1 MEDDSKQVKSGV
13 RRRPPAAGMGRKRG
27 SKNKIPASVKEMVLQ
42 ALRNVGGDEYLER
55 QAEQNP
61 AAFMGLI
68 GKLLP
73 TEIKSEPTM
82 VFKLINAIPET
93 DELEALP

>member
-1 MEDDSKQVKSGV
+1 MDSKQVESRGKRLPPNAGKG
-13 RRRPPAAGMGRKRG
+13 RRRG
-27 SKNKIPASVKEMVLQ
+27 SQNKIPASVKEMVLQ

-55 QAEQNP
+55 QAIANP
-61 AAFMGLI
+61 AAFLGLI

-82 VFKLINAIPET
+82 VFKLINAIPLE
-93 DELEALP
+93 DEPEALS

>member
-1 MEDDSKQVKSGV
+1 MESPKIGQN
-13 RRRPPAAGMGRKRG
+13 RRGNAGKGRPPG
-27 SKNKIPASVKEMVLQ
+27 SPNKIPASVKEMVLQ

-55 QAEQNP
+55 QAIENP

-73 TEIKSEPTM
+73 TEIKSEPTV
-82 VFKLINAIPET
+82 VFKLINAIPIE
-93 DELEALP
+93 DEPEALS

>member
-1 MEDDSKQVKSGV
+1 MKTKIVENTGKQK
-13 RRRPPAAGMGRKRG
+13 PPRAGMGRPKG
-27 SKNKIPASVKEMVLQ
+27 SPNKIPASVKEMVLQ

-55 QAEQNP
+55 QAIENP

-82 VFKLINAIPET
+82 VFRLVNAIPLT
-93 DELEALP
+93 DEPEPLP